1 MKQKKII
8 VLAKGV
14 ELKKVAEMAACCK
27 QGPRRFDIEE
37 G

>member
-1 MKQKKII
+1 MKKKKII

-27 QGPRRFDIEE
+27 AGPRRMLTEE
-37 G
+37 E